1 MDWISIIEM
10 VLSFALGGGIA
21 SVFMIGVNKSKG
33 KAETKD
39 IAIGSLENTINE
51 LSEQLSAAAEREA
64 RKDELIERQMT
75 DIADKRCECTTKGYY
90 MCVHQ
95 GCRLRCPSLGRG
107 KEYFKSHQS
116 EEDFGADFMTVEEL
130 IAKYD
135 KDNANK

>member
-21 SVFMIGVNKSKG
+21 SLFMIGVNKSKG

-135 KDNANK
+135 KDNENK